1 MAEHKVMIR
10 LICIGIALVAAVVAF
25 IAFKAQIFGFL
36 GELKERID
44 DKRCLRRGEYT
55 DFADM

>member
-1 MAEHKVMIR
+1 MGDQKTLIR
-10 LICIGIALVAAVVAF
+10 LICISIALVSAVVAF
-25 IAFKAQIFGFL
+25 IVFKAQIFGFL